1 MTFFEIIKRLR
12 EESGLA
18 VSLEDGALKI
28 ESLDY
33 DLYPSFEFTKN
44 GMRIK
49 CHMGQTANQTLLTW
63 EEIEFIKKGF
73 TK

>member
-1 MTFFEIIKRLR
+1 MTFFGIIKRLR

-28 ESLDY
+28 ESWL